1 MLALVAGTG
10 DLPPL
15 LMARL
20 TAQGVAPVVCEM
32 SGFKSSIEGDHHRI
46 PFRIETLGSF
56 LATLKATGV
65 TRVCMAGA
73 MQRPAVEPTAI
84 DAATM
89 PLVPRLMAAMAK
101 GDDGT
106 LREVIALFEEQGFE
120 VVGASD
126 LAPELLPDAG
136 CHTKTQPDDTIA
148 DIAAARAALVDM
160 GQADLGQAVLVR
172 GGVVIARED
181 IRGTDAMLG
190 DFCAPIPRYDGSG
203 DPLTAAMDAV
213 GDLIGSAADW
223 LSGDDGAKTPSFG
236 AGAILYK
243 APKPEQELRVDM
255 PVIGPRTAIKAAEA
269 GLRGIVIEQGGV
281 MVLDLPQVVAILDAQ
296 GMFLQVAG

>member
-15 LMARL
+15 LMRRL
-20 TAQGVAPVVCEM
+20 TVQGVAPVVCEM
-32 SGFKSSIEGDHHRI
+32 AGFASSIEGDYHRI
-46 PFRIETLGSF
+46 PFRIETLGTF
-56 LATLKATGV
+56 LATLTSRGV
-65 TRVCMAGA
+65 TQVCMAGA
-73 MQRPAVEPTAI
+73 MQRPAVDPTAI
-84 DAATM
+84 DVATM

-126 LAPELLPDAG
+126 LAPELLPAAG
-136 CHTKTQPDDTIA
+136 CHTKTQPDDTAA

-172 GGVVIARED
+172 DGAVIARED
-181 IRGTDAMLG
+181 MRGTDAMLG
-190 DFCAPIPRYDGSG
+190 DFCAPVPSYDGSG
-203 DPLTAAMDAV
+203 DPLSAAMDAV

-223 LSGDDGAKTPSFG
+223 LSGDDGVKTPSLG
-236 AGAILYK
+236 EGAILYK
-243 APKPEQELRVDM
+243 APKPDQELRVDM
-255 PVIGPRTAIKAAEA
+255 PVIGPRTAMKAAEA
-269 GLRGIVIEQGGV
+269 GLRGIVIEHGGV

-296 GMFLQVAG
+296 GMFLQVVG

>member
-15 LMARL
+15 LMRRL
-20 TAQGVAPVVCEM
+20 TAQGVEPVVCEM
-32 SGFKSSIEGDHHRI
+32 AGFASTIEGDHHRI
-46 PFRIETLGSF
+46 PFRIETLGTF
-56 LATLKATGV
+56 LATLKSCGV
-65 TRVCMAGA
+65 TQVCMAGA
-73 MQRPAVEPTAI
+73 MQRPKVDPTAI
-84 DAATM
+84 DATTM

-136 CHTKTQPDDTIA
+136 CPTKAQPDDLSTV
-148 DIAAARAALVDM
+148 IAAAREALVEM

-172 GGVVIARED
+172 DGAVIARED
-181 IRGTDAMLG
+181 IRGTDALLG
-190 DFCAPIPRYDGSG
+190 DYCAPVPSCDGSG
-203 DPLTAAMDAV
+203 DPVTAAIDAV

-223 LSGDDGAKTPSFG
+223 LSGDDAPKAVPIG

-255 PVIGPRTAIKAAEA
+255 PVIGPRTAMKAAEA
-269 GLRGIVIEQGGV
+269 GLRGIVVEHGRV

-296 GMFLQVAG
+296 GMFLQVVR